1 MRHDAD
7 VSVQSHP
14 PEMSDTG
21 WVWATLLEPE
31 RGGTV
36 AVCDRPGAIRQDIRQ
51 RSFSTGCGARPPK
64 TRDEIVKAPLEWSL
78 AGGVKRANAKAGNQR

>member
-1 MRHDAD
+1 MGNFARARERWDSRRMRSPWGD
-7 VSVQSHP
+7 
-14 PEMSDTG
+14 
-21 WVWATLLEPE
+21 
-31 RGGTV
+31 
-36 AVCDRPGAIRQDIRQ
+36 RQDVRQ